1 MKRKFLSL
9 LLVLALALTL
19 LPAPAL
25 AFTQLQALIVQD
37 GIPVMNVVAAP
48 GASRTLKAYVFY
60 SDARNLS
67 AATGRTFQWQ
77 STQDFNEVAF
87 QPINWQDMP
96 GATRQSQAVTA
107 PAAGTIT
114 FYRVIID
121 GENSAWCAL
130 AGSSSNTQV
139 TGATDP
145 IDQIVEEGE
154 TATFNA
160 AFNATPN
167 ADNLLVTWYV
177 SRDGG
182 ISYDEVGQGES
193 YTTAP
198 VTLSNN
204 GYRYFYEI
212 TEEFRGFSMYHY
224 LSAADA
230 RLTVVLPGQEQP
242 AGPIPP
248 TGDSAT
254 PYLLGGL
261 AALLLLGLGI
271 SLTVRRRQ
279 NG

>member
-25 AFTQLQALIVQD
+25 AFTQLQALIVHD
-37 GIPVMNVVAAP
+37 GFPVMNVVAAP
-48 GASRTLKAYVFY
+48 GASRTLKAYVFN
-60 SDARNLS
+60 SGAHNLS
-67 AATGRTFQWQ
+67 AATGRAFRWQ

-87 QPINWQDMP
+87 QPINWQDVP
-96 GATRQSQAVTA
+96 GATSQALAVPA
-107 PAAGTIT
+107 PTAGTIT

-230 RLTVVLPGQEQP
+230 RLTVVRPGQEQP

>member
-1 MKRKFLSL
+1 MKRRFLSL

-25 AFTQLQALIVQD
+25 AFTQLQALIVHD
-37 GIPVMNVVAAP
+37 GFPVMYAVAVP
-48 GASRTLKAYVFY
+48 GNSRMMEAYVY
-60 SDARNLS
+60 DSDTNS
-67 AATGRTFQWQ
+67 MSPATGTAIQWQ
-77 STQDFNEVAF
+77 RTQDFDDALDE
-87 QPINWQDMP
+87 PINWQNMP
-96 GATRQSQAVTA
+96 SATSQSQDATA

-130 AGSSSNTQV
+130 AGSSSNTRV
-139 TGATDP
+139 TGATEP
-145 IDQIVEEGE
+145 MDQIVEEGE

-230 RLTVVLPGQEQP
+230 RLTVVRPPEQP

>member
-19 LPAPAL
+19 LPAVAL
-25 AFTQLQALIVQD
+25 AATTLEATIAD
-37 GIPVMNVVAAP
+37 YGMYAVAAP
-48 GASRTLKAYVFY
+48 GASRTLEAYVCD
-60 SDARNLS
+60 SDTNSMSPATGTAIQWQYTQYYNTGLDTGLGGPIYWQNLS
-67 AATGRTFQWQ
+67 
-77 STQDFNEVAF
+77 
-87 QPINWQDMP
+87 
-96 GATRQSQAVTA
+96 GATSQSQAVTA

-121 GENSAWCAL
+121 GEISTWCAL
-130 AGSSSNTQV
+130 AGSNTQV

-145 IDQIVEEGE
+145 TDQTVEEGE

-160 AFNATPN
+160 AFTATPN
-167 ADNLLVTWYV
+167 ADKLLVTWYV

>member
-25 AFTQLQALIVQD
+25 AFTQLQALIVHD
-37 GIPVMNVVAAP
+37 GFPVMNVVAAP
-48 GASRTLKAYVFY
+48 GASRTLKAYVFN
-60 SDARNLS
+60 SGAHNLS
-67 AATGRTFQWQ
+67 AATGRAFRWQ

-87 QPINWQDMP
+87 QPINWQDVP
-96 GATRQSQAVTA
+96 GATSQALAVPA
-107 PAAGTIT
+107 PTAGTIT

-130 AGSSSNTQV
+130 AGSNTRV
-139 TGATDP
+139 TGATEP
-145 IDQIVEEGE
+145 MDQIVEEGE

-193 YTTAP
+193 YTAAP

-230 RLTVVLPGQEQP
+230 RLTVVRPGQEQP

>member
-9 LLVLALALTL
+9 LLVLALGLTL
-19 LPAPAL
+19 LPAVAL
-25 AFTQLQALIVQD
+25 AATTLEATIAD
-37 GIPVMNVVAAP
+37 YGMYAVAAP
-48 GASRTLKAYVFY
+48 GASRTLEAYVCD
-60 SDARNLS
+60 SDTNSMSPATGTAIQWQYTQYYNTGLGGPIYWQNLS
-67 AATGRTFQWQ
+67 
-77 STQDFNEVAF
+77 
-87 QPINWQDMP
+87 
-96 GATRQSQAVTA
+96 GATSQSQAVTA

-121 GENSAWCAL
+121 GEISTWCAL
-130 AGSSSNTQV
+130 AGSNTQV

-145 IDQIVEEGE
+145 TDQTVEVGQ
-154 TATFNA
+154 TATFNS
-160 AFNATPN
+160 AFTATPN
-167 ADNLLVTWYV
+167 ADNLNVAWYV

-182 ISYDEVGQGES
+182 NSYDAADTGAS
-193 YTTAP
+193 YTTSPVAP
-198 VTLSNN
+198 SNDGYLYLYIIEETIN
-204 GYRYFYEI
+204 GLP
-212 TEEFRGFSMYHY
+212 MAHY
-224 LSAADA
+224 VSNSA
-230 RLTVVLPGQEQP
+230 RLTVVRPQEQP

>member
-9 LLVLALALTL
+9 LLVLALGLTL
-19 LPAPAL
+19 LPAVAL
-25 AFTQLQALIVQD
+25 AATTLEATIAD
-37 GIPVMNVVAAP
+37 YGMYAVAAP
-48 GASRTLKAYVFY
+48 GASRTLEAYVCD
-60 SDARNLS
+60 SDTNSMSPATGTAIQWQYTQYYNTGLDTGLGGPIYWQNLS
-67 AATGRTFQWQ
+67 
-77 STQDFNEVAF
+77 
-87 QPINWQDMP
+87 
-96 GATRQSQAVTA
+96 GATSQSQAVTA

-121 GENSAWCAL
+121 GEISTWCAL
-130 AGSSSNTQV
+130 AGSNTQV

-145 IDQIVEEGE
+145 TDQTVEVGQ
-154 TATFNA
+154 TATFNS
-160 AFNATPN
+160 AFTATPN
-167 ADNLLVTWYV
+167 ADNLNVAWYV

-182 ISYDEVGQGES
+182 NSYDAADTGAS
-193 YTTAP
+193 YTTSPVAP
-198 VTLSNN
+198 SNDGYLYLYIIEETIN
-204 GYRYFYEI
+204 GLP
-212 TEEFRGFSMYHY
+212 MAHY
-224 LSAADA
+224 VSASA
-230 RLTVVLPGQEQP
+230 RLTVVRPPEQP

>member
-1 MKRKFLSL
+1 MKRRFLSL

-25 AFTQLQALIVQD
+25 AFTQLQALIVHD
-37 GIPVMNVVAAP
+37 GFPVMNVVAAP
-48 GASRTLKAYVFY
+48 GASRTLKAYVFN
-60 SDARNLS
+60 SGAHNLS
-67 AATGRTFQWQ
+67 AATGRAFRWQ

-87 QPINWQDMP
+87 QPINWQDVP
-96 GATRQSQAVTA
+96 GATSQALAVTA

-182 ISYDEVGQGES
+182 NSYDAADTGAS
-193 YTTAP
+193 YTTSPVAP
-198 VTLSNN
+198 SNDGYLYLYIIEETIN
-204 GYRYFYEI
+204 GLP
-212 TEEFRGFSMYHY
+212 MAHY
-224 LSAADA
+224 VSNSA
-230 RLTVVLPGQEQP
+230 RLTVVRPPEQP